1 MAVNPTFLTLQSRG
15 TIAIPP
21 AVRRR
26 LGLDRPG
33 AQVELVERDDGVLEL
48 RPHVPAQVI
57 PLSAADSLMV
67 AELLL
72 NPPEPNERLRKLL
85 EDRSIE
91 SAT

>member
-1 MAVNPTFLTLQSRG
+1 MGSTFLTLQARG

-33 AQVELVERDDGVLEL
+33 AQLELIERDDGVLEL
-48 RPHVPAQVI
+48 RPHVPVPVI
-57 PLSAADSLMV
+57 ALSPRDSMTV

-72 NPPEPNERLRKLL
+72 NPPEPNKHLRRAMEQYERDVTR
-85 EDRSIE
+85 
-91 SAT
+91 